1 MGVTLPL
8 KVSIENFKSVEKL
21 EFELGDLT
29 ILVGPPASGKSNIL
43 DAIAIVGYLHRFK
56 LLDKE
61 YGNNASNLES
71 LPIIGRFV
79 DVPQLARYNDITRP
93 IRIQVL
99 GDTKLDFNLS
109 YVSGG
114 LRVLMNE
121 KQVPWD
127 LKSYRSD
134 PMNEVQS
141 VVKTLPPFEARLYGF
156 DRYGLAVSSC
166 LQPHPCG
173 FHIRLSQLS
182 QARPTPTSILSEF
195 GWNAPNILR
204 MHRDIVDKVDDVL
217 ERYIGS
223 KVTVVVRRTGEV
235 LILDYRNEV
244 DAVGVS
250 EAIYRLLYNLLTIKS
265 SLYYAKI
272 YGLEKKLIIMLEE
285 PEAHIFPYFLELLV
299 EYIGKAI
306 NIVNIVITTHNPL
319 FTSLLCDRVKNV
331 KVYYVYRGLEGSTSM
346 RELDIKKLADEVLT
360 IEDILL
366 MRPNEVLEKYTVE
379 ASEAVKSGGSSTS

>member
-127 LKSYRSD
+127 LKFYRSD

-195 GWNAPNILR
+195 G
-204 MHRDIVDKVDDVL
+204 
-217 ERYIGS
+217 
-223 KVTVVVRRTGEV
+223 
-235 LILDYRNEV
+235 
-244 DAVGVS
+244 
-250 EAIYRLLYNLLTIKS
+250 
-265 SLYYAKI
+265 
-272 YGLEKKLIIMLEE
+272 
-285 PEAHIFPYFLELLV
+285 
-299 EYIGKAI
+299 
-306 NIVNIVITTHNPL
+306 
-319 FTSLLCDRVKNV
+319 
-331 KVYYVYRGLEGSTSM
+331 
-346 RELDIKKLADEVLT
+346 
-360 IEDILL
+360 
-366 MRPNEVLEKYTVE
+366 
-379 ASEAVKSGGSSTS
+379 

>member
-1 MGVTLPL
+1 MPL

-99 GDTKLDFNLS
+99 GDTKLDYNLS

-173 FHIRLSQLS
+173 FHIWLSLPS

-204 MHRDIVDKVDDVL
+204 MHRDIVDEVDDVL

-250 EAIYRLLYNLLTIKS
+250 EAIYRLLYNLLAIKS

>member
-1 MGVTLPL
+1 MGVTLSL
-8 KVSIENFKSVEKL
+8 KVSIENFKSMEKL

-61 YGNNASNLES
+61 YGNNALNLES

-114 LRVLMNE
+114 LRVLMSE

-127 LKSYRSD
+127 LKFYRSD
-134 PMNEVQS
+134 PMDEVQS
-141 VVKTLPPFEARLYGF
+141 VVKTLPLFEARLYGF

-204 MHRDIVDKVDDVL
+204 MHRDIVDEVDEVL
-217 ERYIGS
+217 EKYIGS
-223 KVTVVVRRTGEV
+223 KITVVVRKTGEV

-250 EAIYRLLYNLLTIKS
+250 EAIYRLLYNLLAIKS

-272 YGLEKKLIIMLEE
+272 YGLEKKLVVMLEE

-331 KVYYVYRGLEGSTSM
+331 RVYYVYRGSGGSTSM

-379 ASEAVKSGGSSTS
+379 VSEAVKSGGSSTS